1 MKYCVFLNGEYPE
14 FNDYHFELIKDRKIY
29 CADGGA
35 NFAYRHGIIPHA
47 IVGDLDSVNLEV
59 LDYYKS
65 KNVEIYD
72 YSSDKDY
79 TDFSIALIHICK
91 IEDVCMNNRFEKEEI
106 DFYQDKDVLVFGATG
121 GRIDMSIANAKLLAN
136 NKNMK
141 YITHNNELM
150 YYVDKEDE
158 ILGKANKRFSL
169 IPLSDL
175 EELNL
180 EGFIYNL
187 KDKDISR
194 NISLVSNIIK
204 DDVARVNV
212 KKGDMLIVVE
222 I

>member
-1 MKYCVFLNGEYPE
+1 M
-14 FNDYHFELIKDRKIY
+14 
-29 CADGGA
+29 
-35 NFAYRHGIIPHA
+35 
-47 IVGDLDSVNLEV
+47 GDLDSVNLEV

-204 DDVARVNV
+204 DDVARVNS
-212 KKGDMLIVVE
+212 
-222 I
+222 